1 MRISIVDDRLEDRN
15 ALQRELDSAL
25 REKGYSVET
34 IDLYSSGEEFLSGFK
49 KGKYDLIF
57 FDIYM
62 DGINGIEA
70 IKEIRR
76 SNDKLYTEFVSKA
89 IELNVVKADNDLYYL
104 EPLWKDIL
112 SKNQLYYKNVGDVR
126 VDSNLIEDVLKL
138 EVEKRNTINSKLP
151 AVMNWL
157 YELITAQIEPAMLE
171 EEAQYI
177 KQVTEFM
184 KANHE
189 LQNGED
195 K

>member
-1 MRISIVDDRLEDRN
+1 M
-15 ALQRELDSAL
+15 
-25 REKGYSVET
+25 
-34 IDLYSSGEEFLSGFK
+34 
-49 KGKYDLIF
+49 
-57 FDIYM
+57 
-62 DGINGIEA
+62 
-70 IKEIRR
+70 
-76 SNDKLYTEFVSKA
+76 LYTEFVSKA
-89 IELNVVKADNDLYYL
+89 IDLTVIKADNDLYYL

-112 SKNQLYYKNVGDVR
+112 SKNQLYYKNVSDVR

-138 EVEKRNTINSKLP
+138 EVERRNTINSKLP